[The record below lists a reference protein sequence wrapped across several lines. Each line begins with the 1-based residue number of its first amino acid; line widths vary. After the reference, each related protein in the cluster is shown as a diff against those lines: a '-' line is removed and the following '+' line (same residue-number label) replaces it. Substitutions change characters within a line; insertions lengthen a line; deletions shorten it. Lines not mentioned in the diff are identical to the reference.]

1 MSKAPPMASEVDI
14 LKSKAANKK
23 GAGSDSVE
31 TTWPKV
37 EFGASTEID
46 NVTKETKTR
55 AEYIVPAGSMF
66 SLGAALPN
74 SPMAFWYRYTP
85 EWSQYSLYKPLSR
98 LVVRLASPCAP
109 SYMSQAQPAPSEVN
123 ILKQNAANSKGAG
136 GSNVE
141 IVWPKPK
148 FDGNTALKD
157 TGTGFGEY
165 VVPPGSMFTLGAAMP
180 NHTVLKWG
188 AYFPPGTMFPD
199 GVLVPIHARM
209 VSVQPF

>member
-1 MSKAPPMASEVDI
+1 
-14 LKSKAANKK
+14 
-23 GAGSDSVE
+23 
-31 TTWPKV
+31 
-37 EFGASTEID
+37 
-46 NVTKETKTR
+46 
-55 AEYIVPAGSMF
+55 
-66 SLGAALPN
+66 
-74 SPMAFWYRYTP
+74 
-85 EWSQYSLYKPLSR
+85 
-98 LVVRLASPCAP
+98 
-109 SYMSQAQPAPSEVN
+109 MSQAQPAPSEVK

-141 IVWPKPK
+141 TVWPKPV
-148 FDGNTALKD
+148 FDANTALND

-165 VVPPGSMFTLGAAMP
+165 VVPAGSMFTLGAAMP